1 GRGRGLAHGGA
12 RRRPV
17 RRVPQRG
24 GHRRDRVD
32 HRGGGPG
39 GDGVPAC
46 RRRRGGL
53 GMSWVWLLAAIASEL
68 VAALSLRA
76 SVGVRKE
83 VWRARIAV
91 GYLVSCALL
100 AAALSAGMPGGG
112 AYGIWVAVGI
122 GLVALLARAIWKAP
136 LTPRMMA
143 GIAIIAV
150 GVI

>member
-1 GRGRGLAHGGA
+1 
-12 RRRPV
+12 
-17 RRVPQRG
+17 
-24 GHRRDRVD
+24 
-32 HRGGGPG
+32 RGGGPG

-68 VAALSLRA
+68 VATMSLRA
-76 SVGVRKE
+76 SDGVRKK
-83 VWRARIAV
+83 VWLAPIAV
-91 GYLVSCALL
+91 GYLVSFAVL
-100 AAALSAGMPGGG
+100 AAARAARMPVGV

-122 GLVALLARAIWKAP
+122 ALVALLARAIWKDP

-150 GVI
+150 GVILVEVG